1 MTKERLLGFDEIP
14 TITDD
19 LNVAEQDDNNVL
31 PFESIPPIAPVF
43 DPDEDEKEINDSLDD
58 IMATEFDTPK
68 VVTLRDKA
76 RKVLNLVHTGP
87 FGTGGTKTKS
97 EMTLADDLI
106 NAGKEMTTNLK
117 IGGYRLLASAA
128 ANLKRRGMQFM
139 YATGYPLYLGLSKS
153 DKELLGIDSYEQL
166 IRGYWEVL
174 GKVPQDVPDPVPG
187 ISIPVSIADMPIMQS
202 PPPLP
207 LYERTGVPH
216 VPGAFAGAVLDAAAK
231 MPDAQRI
238 YWEYKAGELGE
249 RQARFSYSQAP
260 ITRISRAVVQGGLPS
275 YGISLGVSLLTGD
288 YVFGLFVLG
297 ETAGGEGFQN
307 QLDKGSGLIKAG
319 VLGELIEAAEIGG
332 ELLVFPKVVKGF
344 AKGIPLREFLVI
356 VAENTGQEGVTGFA
370 QRFLEVLG
378 EATSKGLSIGQAAQL
393 AIAEGVKAIPENA
406 VVGGILAGGGAG
418 TAITTHAVRGWI
430 TGDAVGPVAP
440 MEVQEPTMK
449 AQEGGK
455 KALGVV
461 QEPRTAVEGMV
472 TTPQGKIAA
481 EKPAPAAD
489 GIFHRQTGLSELD
502 GWLKN
507 PEYAAKQK
515 GKKLTIMQMSPD
527 EYFARVTELQQTT
540 PERTQQMVDK
550 GSFETIMQA
559 VQSGATIDMP
569 YIDYARKTQE
579 GRARVAVAKALG
591 QKQIPVL
598 IIELAT
604 KSAPAAEKAFY
615 KMTLAEYKK
624 ANPGEGI
631 LAITSHQA
639 YLRQAAQEGKDIP
652 ANVLKDYPDLAKG
665 IEQHKA
671 IQAIRAAA
679 PPAPVAE
686 KAEEPKAEMKVS
698 RLAERT
704 AERAIAAGIEED
716 FGHLPEYATMN
727 MAEQARLGIDLVKRD
742 KPRARR
748 IIQMREESPP
758 GLRAG
763 SVFMALEFE
772 AIATKNGELSLELS
786 KSPLAQH
793 FSALGQEIK
802 ALDVGIEHSPVKALK
817 KLADTLESVVK
828 KKLGVRDLKTV
839 REKTAKTVKA
849 EVRERVNK
857 TGSKRPTWEQFIKS
871 IECA

>member
-1 MTKERLLGFDEIP
+1 LTKERLLGFDEIP

-604 KSAPAAEKAFY
+604 KSAPAAE
-615 KMTLAEYKK
+615 
-624 ANPGEGI
+624 N
-631 LAITSHQA
+631 
-639 YLRQAAQEGKDIP
+639 
-652 ANVLKDYPDLAKG
+652 
-665 IEQHKA
+665 
-671 IQAIRAAA
+671 
-679 PPAPVAE
+679 
-686 KAEEPKAEMKVS
+686 AEEPKAEMKVS